1 MVGYTRRPEWLKL
14 GALEPSTLNKA
25 TKLSRDLKLH
35 TVCESARCPNRTKCF
50 AEDTATFMIL
60 GNICTRNCT
69 FCAVKGGKPQ
79 APDQQESDHI
89 VQAVDRLGLR
99 YVVITS
105 VTRDD
110 LPDGGSSQF
119 AQTIRA
125 IHKYDQN
132 IAVEVLIPDFQGS
145 TSSLQTVVDASPA
158 VLNHNIET
166 VPRLYS
172 EVRPQAKYRQSL
184 DLLKQAKLL
193 DNRLLTKSGLMLGLG
208 ESRGEVIEVMADLR
222 QAACDLLTIGQYLQ
236 PSLEHHRLVRYVR
249 PEEFE
254 EYQIVGK
261 KLAFI
266 SVMSGPL
273 VRSSFHAAEMYIS
286 ATRKSKQTS
295 SSPIGNESYRKLSKL
310 VSGNS
315 HTPG

>member
-1 MVGYTRRPEWLKL
+1 MAGYTRCPEWLKL
-14 GALEPSTLNKA
+14 SALEPTILDKM
-25 TKLSRDLKLH
+25 TKLTRDLKLH

-50 AEDTATFMIL
+50 AEGTATFMIL

-69 FCAVKGGKPQ
+69 FCAVKCGKPR
-79 APDQQESDHI
+79 APDPQEPDHI

-125 IHKYDQN
+125 IHKYDPN
-132 IAVEVLIPDFQGS
+132 ITVEVLIPDFQGS
-145 TSSLQTVVDASPA
+145 ASALQTVLDASPA

-172 EVRPQAKYRQSL
+172 EVRPQAKYRRSL
-184 DLLKQAKLL
+184 DLLKRVKLL
-193 DNRLLTKSGLMLGLG
+193 GNSLVTKSGFMLGLG
-208 ESRGEVIEVMADLR
+208 ESQEEVIGVMADLR
-222 QAACDLLTIGQYLQ
+222 QAGCDLLTIGQYLR
-236 PSLEHHRLVRYVR
+236 PSLEHHKLVRYVR

-254 EYQIVGK
+254 KYQIVGR
-261 KLAFI
+261 KLGFV

-286 ATRKSKQTS
+286 ATWESKQKPS
-295 SSPIGNESYRKLSKL
+295 RSAENEGRGLAGSVKGN
-310 VSGNS
+310 
-315 HTPG
+315 

>member
-1 MVGYTRRPEWLKL
+1 MAGYTGRPQWLKL
-14 GALEPSTLNKA
+14 SALEPTTLNKA
-25 TKLSRDLKLH
+25 TKLTRDLKLH
-35 TVCESARCPNRTKCF
+35 TVCESARCPNRTECF
-50 AEDTATFMIL
+50 SEGTATFMIL

-69 FCAVKGGKPQ
+69 FCAVQCGRPQ
-79 APDQQESDHI
+79 APDPHEPDHV
-89 VQAVDRLGLR
+89 VQAVERLDLR
-99 YVVITS
+99 YVVLTS

-110 LPDGGSSQF
+110 LRDGGSAHF

-125 IHKYDQN
+125 IHQYDPN

-145 TSSLQTVVDASPA
+145 ASALQTVVDASPA

-193 DNRLLTKSGLMLGLG
+193 HNNLLTKSGLMLGLG

-222 QAACDLLTIGQYLQ
+222 QAGGDLLTIGQYLQ
-236 PSLEHHRLVRYVR
+236 PSLKHHNVVRYVR

-254 EYQIVGK
+254 ECRIVGR
-261 KLAFI
+261 KLGFV

-286 ATRKSKQTS
+286 ATRESK
-295 SSPIGNESYRKLSKL
+295 EK
-310 VSGNS
+310 
-315 HTPG
+315 PGASCSTIERLPGSATH

>member
-1 MVGYTRRPEWLKL
+1 MAGYTRRPEWLKL
-14 GALEPSTLNKA
+14 GALEPTILNET
-25 TKLSRDLKLH
+25 TKLARGLKLH

-50 AEDTATFMIL
+50 SEGTATFMIL

-69 FCAVKGGKPQ
+69 FCAVRRGRPEGPDPQ
-79 APDQQESDHI
+79 EAEHI
-89 VQAVDRLGLR
+89 VDAVERLKLQ
-99 YVVITS
+99 YVVVTS

-110 LPDGGSSQF
+110 LPDGGSAQF

-125 IHKYDQN
+125 IHRYGSN

-145 TSSLQTVVDASPA
+145 ASALQTVVDASPA

-166 VPRLYS
+166 VPRLYC

-193 DNRLLTKSGLMLGLG
+193 DNNLLTKSGLMLGLG
-208 ESRGEVIEVMADLR
+208 ESRGEVTEVMADLR
-222 QAACDLLTIGQYLQ
+222 QAGCDLLTIGQYLQ
-236 PSLEHHRLVRYVR
+236 PSLKHHNVARYIR

-254 EYQIVGK
+254 ECRVMGK
-261 KLAFI
+261 KLGFI

-286 ATRKSKQTS
+286 ATRRSKQKPS
-295 SSPIGNESYRKLSKL
+295 RSAENDGKGLAGAVKGN
-310 VSGNS
+310 
-315 HTPG
+315 

>member
-1 MVGYTRRPEWLKL
+1 MAGYTRRPEWLKL

-50 AEDTATFMIL
+50 AEGTATFMIL

-79 APDQQESDHI
+79 APDPQESDHI
-89 VQAVDRLGLR
+89 VQAVAKLGRR

-125 IHKYDQN
+125 IHEYDQN
-132 IAVEVLIPDFQGS
+132 IAVEVLIPDFQGA
-145 TSSLQTVVDASPA
+145 TSSLQTEVAAPPA

-166 VPRLYS
+166 VPRFYS
-172 EVRPQAKYRQSL
+172 EVRPQARYRQSL

-193 DNRLLTKSGLMLGLG
+193 DNRLLAKSGLMLGLG

-261 KLAFI
+261 KLGFV

-286 ATRKSKQTS
+286 ATRTSKRKPGS
-295 SSPIGNESYRKLSKL
+295 SAANESYRKDK
-310 VSGNS
+310 
-315 HTPG
+315 

>member
-1 MVGYTRRPEWLKL
+1 MPVYTRRPEWLKL
-14 GALEPSTLNKA
+14 GALELSTLDKA

-35 TVCESARCPNRTKCF
+35 TVCESARCPNRTECF
-50 AEDTATFMIL
+50 TEGTATFMIL
-60 GNICTRNCT
+60 GNICTRNCS
-69 FCAVKGGKPQ
+69 FCAVKCGKPQ
-79 APDQQESDHI
+79 APDPQESDHI

-119 AQTIRA
+119 AQSVRA
-125 IHKYDQN
+125 VHKYGQN
-132 IAVEVLIPDFQGS
+132 IAVEVLIPDFQGL
-145 TSSLQTVVDASPA
+145 TSALQTVVDASPA

-172 EVRPQAKYRQSL
+172 EVRPQAKYRRSL

-193 DNRLLTKSGLMLGLG
+193 DSRLLTKSGLMLGLG
-208 ESRGEVIEVMADLR
+208 ESRGEVIDVMADLR

-261 KLAFI
+261 KFGFV
-266 SVMSGPL
+266 SVVSGPL

-286 ATRKSKQTS
+286 ATRTSKRKPAS
-295 SSPIGNESYRKLSKL
+295 SCSIIQ
-310 VSGNS
+310 
-315 HTPG
+315 